1 MKKPA
6 FITENPW
13 QQLRSFTDARIGLG
27 RAGVSLPTEQLLAFQ
42 LSHAQA
48 RDAVHFPLDLDA
60 FEGVFVDAGFD
71 APIRLHSQAEDRMT
85 YLQRPDLGRL
95 LNEDSAERLR
105 QCFDSPAPSFDLAL
119 VIVDGLS
126 STAVA
131 RNTLPFITALCE
143 QLDSSKYDWTL
154 APLAVVEQ
162 GRVAIGDEVGELL
175 NASIVLVLVGE
186 RPGLSSP
193 DSLGL
198 YMTWGPRKGL
208 SDAMRN
214 CISNVR
220 PAGLK
225 PEDAARKAFYL
236 LDESRQ
242 RKLSGVKLK
251 DRSQDDVLE
260 HDSTSRSFLIRPLED
275 KSEKQ

>member
-1 MKKPA
+1 MKM
-6 FITENPW
+6 F
-13 QQLRSFTDARIGLG
+13 
-27 RAGVSLPTEQLLAFQ
+27 
-42 LSHAQA
+42 
-48 RDAVHFPLDLDA
+48 
-60 FEGVFVDAGFD
+60 GF
-71 APIRLHSQAEDRMT
+71 
-85 YLQRPDLGRL
+85 Y
-95 LNEDSAERLR
+95 
-105 QCFDSPAPSFDLAL
+105 
-119 VIVDGLS
+119 
-126 STAVA
+126 
-131 RNTLPFITALCE
+131 
-143 QLDSSKYDWTL
+143 
-154 APLAVVEQ
+154 
-162 GRVAIGDEVGELL
+162 LL

-242 RKLSGVKLK
+242 RKLSGVELK